1 MTAVWVEDWGS
12 AAEAAEEAAD
22 LFPFTAFLAFSEGTA
37 VLLAFFEELF
47 ACCCCAVEAE
57 LFRFLRL
64 DSISPLLPLVLDD
77 RAVTEAAGGE
87 EGVLGVAEGVEEPV
101 ELISA

>member
-1 MTAVWVEDWGS
+1 M
-12 AAEAAEEAAD
+12 EAAD
-22 LFPFTAFLAFSEGTA
+22 LFPLTAFLAFSEGIGL

-47 ACCCCAVEAE
+47 EGCCCCCVE

-77 RAVTEAAGGE
+77 RVTEAAGGE